1 MDKCPCEECILL
13 AICKARQRIE
23 CELLYDYVQAYLAS
37 YILYAK
43 KVRIP
48 LARILNK
55 RVLAVGPKYNLTL
68 KELK

>member
-1 MDKCPCEECILL
+1 MKCPCEECILL
-13 AICKARQRIE
+13 AICKASQRIE
-23 CELLYDYVQAYLAS
+23 CELLYDYVQTYLAS
-37 YILYAK
+37 YTLYAK
-43 KVRIP
+43 KVKIP